1 MKPLNRTDLL
11 QIDGQPLPVPTES
24 PSINFEDVE
33 SSDSGADELGVY
45 HREVLRFGVLSCT
58 LTYGYLTNEDCAYL
72 LGLLQNNTTFQFTC
86 PVASSA
92 TDVTQPITRT
102 CYCANYGAS
111 LQRLKAGV
119 WRDMEL
125 KIREC

>member
-1 MKPLNRTDLL
+1 MLRRTSLL
-11 QIDGQPLPVPTES
+11 QIDGQQLPEPTETADIQFS
-24 PSINFEDVE
+24 DIE
-33 SSDSGADELGVY
+33 SDDSGADEMGVY

-72 LGLLQNNTTFQFTC
+72 LGLLQNKTTFQFTC
-86 PVASSA
+86 PVSSAA
-92 TDVTQPITRT
+92 TDVTQTITRT
-102 CYCANYGAS
+102 CYCANYGAA

-125 KIREC
+125 KIQEC

>member
-1 MKPLNRTDLL
+1 MKALKRTSLL
-11 QIDGQPLPVPTES
+11 QIDSHSLPVPTGS
-24 PSINFEDVE
+24 PTIKFSDVE
-33 SSDSGADELGVY
+33 SSDSGSDEMGVY

-72 LGLLQNNTTFQFTC
+72 LGLLQGKTTFQFTC
-86 PVASSA
+86 PAASSA
-92 TDVTQPITRT
+92 ADVTQTITRT
-102 CYCANYGAS
+102 CYCANYGAA

-125 KIREC
+125 QIQEC

>member
-58 LTYGYLTNEDCAYL
+58 LTYEYLTNEDCAYL
-72 LGLLQNNTTFQFTC
+72 LGLLQNKTTFQFTC
-86 PVASSA
+86 PVASSS
-92 TDVTQPITRT
+92 TDVTQTIART

>member
-45 HREVLRFGVLSCT
+45 HRQVLRFGVLTCT
-58 LTYGYLTNEDCAYL
+58 LTYGYLDNADCAYL
-72 LGLLQNNTTFQFTC
+72 LGLLQNKTTFTFLC
-86 PVASSA
+86 PAASGA
-92 TDVTQPITRT
+92 DDVTQTTTRT
-102 CYCANYGAS
+102 CYCANYGAA
-111 LQRLKAGV
+111 LQRLKSGV

-125 KIREC
+125 QIQEC

>member
-1 MKPLNRTDLL
+1 MLRRTTLL
-11 QIDGQPLPVPTES
+11 RIDGQPLPEPTETAD
-24 PSINFEDVE
+24 IQFQDIE
-33 SSDSGADELGVY
+33 SSDSGADEMGVY

-72 LGLLQNNTTFQFTC
+72 LGLLQNKTTFQFTC
-86 PVASSA
+86 PAASSA
-92 TDVTQPITRT
+92 ADVTQTITRT
-102 CYCANYGAS
+102 CYCANYGAA

>member
-1 MKPLNRTDLL
+1 MLRRTSLL
-11 QIDGQPLPVPTES
+11 QIDGQPLPEPTAAADVRFS
-24 PSINFEDVE
+24 DVE
-33 SSDSGADELGVY
+33 SDDSGADEAGVY

-72 LGLLQNNTTFQFTC
+72 LGLLQNKTTFQFTC

-92 TDVTQPITRT
+92 DNVTQTVTRT
-102 CYCANYGAS
+102 CYCSNYGAA

-125 KIREC
+125 QIQEC

>member
-1 MKPLNRTDLL
+1 MKNLNRTPLL
-11 QIDGQPLPVPTES
+11 QIDGNPLPIPTDS
-24 PSINFEDVE
+24 PTIDFADIE
-33 SSDSGADELGVY
+33 SSDSGADEMGVY

-72 LGLLQNNTTFQFTC
+72 LGLLQGKTTFQFTC
-86 PVASSA
+86 PVSSA
-92 TDVTQPITRT
+92 AADVAQTTTRT
-102 CYCANYGAS
+102 CYCANYGAA

-125 KIREC
+125 QIREC

>member
-1 MKPLNRTDLL
+1 MLRRTSLL
-11 QIDGQPLPVPTES
+11 QIDGQPLPEPTETAD
-24 PSINFEDVE
+24 IRFQDIE
-33 SSDSGADELGVY
+33 SDDSGADEMGVY

-72 LGLLQNNTTFQFTC
+72 LGLLQNKTTFQFTC

-92 TDVTQPITRT
+92 ADVTQTIART
-102 CYCANYGAS
+102 CYCANYGAA

-125 KIREC
+125 QIQEC